1 VKGVVI
7 MKYSKMNTLGFLESL
22 LIPLIYKDP
31 EEAQTEIVGKIYM
44 VTSPEVIEMMKADN
58 TFKPE
63 VIDQIKTIDPKV
75 VSNFETGYLKA
86 VEKYGLVEGH
96 EKMKERLIKTILMN
110 DHHDT
115 REALFERCKKA
126 RAFGIIY
133 GRGLHI
139 NLDENEEENI

>member
-1 VKGVVI
+1 
-7 MKYSKMNTLGFLESL
+7 MKYSKINTLGFLESL

-44 VTSPEVIEMMKADN
+44 VTSEEVIDMMKADK

-63 VIDQIKTIDPKV
+63 LVNQIKTIDPKV

-86 VEKYGLVEGH
+86 IEKYGLVEGH
-96 EKMKERLIKTILMN
+96 EKMKERLIETILMN

-126 RAFGIIY
+126 YTFGIIY

-139 NLDENEEENI
+139 NLDENEEESI